1 MSARSYVLNWFEKK
15 DIKSFKNSYMFK
27 KGHAL
32 STLSIFISKGNIKYS
47 RLIFMDFNI
56 DLSENPSQEGVFDV
70 DQDTGAKIL

>member
-1 MSARSYVLNWFEKK
+1 
-15 DIKSFKNSYMFK
+15 MFK